1 MSSIQEQ
8 YQELSKAI
16 RGLSIDAINTAN
28 SGHPGLPL
36 GCADIVSVLFLSQL
50 NHHPEHSDWVN
61 RDRFVLSAGHGSM
74 LLYSILHLSGYKI
87 SLDDIKDF
95 RKLNAITAGHPE
107 YHLSSGIETTTGPL
121 GQGIAQ
127 AVGMALSQK
136 RAAAEFNSDTHTI
149 FDSKTYVLAGDGC
162 LMEGVSAEASSLAGH
177 LKLNNLVVIY
187 DSNDICLDGPTDEC
201 FTDDTAMRYESYG
214 WAVQTIDGHHYD
226 DINEALSAAKESD
239 KPTLIIAKTTI
250 GYGSPNRAGSSEAH
264 GKALGDDEGNQ
275 TKEALGIPTEP
286 LFYVSDAC
294 KNIKKELLATCDTK
308 YKQWLSVYSAWAAAN
323 SELQQRLDRYLTQE
337 TAQITKDNIINLEL
351 KDHLA
356 SRSSSQAIIQQVAND
371 EPNII
376 GGSADL
382 SCSDST
388 YIKSSGFITGTNY
401 LEQNIKYGVREF
413 AMAAIAAGISLG
425 QLYRPFVGTFFTFS
439 DYMKNAIRL
448 SALMNLPVVYQF
460 THDSILLGEDGP
472 THQPIE
478 HLASLRSIPNLTVIR
493 PADNTEVKGAWV
505 QALESKNPT
514 ALVLSRQGL
523 ANCEG
528 TSAEAVSKGAY
539 IVKEASNNSA
549 IDLSILAT
557 GSELALALDV
567 ANELES
573 NGDSVRVI
581 SMASFELFDKQ
592 SKDYQNTV
600 LSKQSKTFMVIEAQT
615 SFGWHKYVGRDAI
628 CITVEDFGLSAP
640 AADLKEQYGFTKEA
654 VIKRYK

>member
-1 MSSIQEQ
+1 MTTLAVSNRDMAN
-8 YQELSKAI
+8 AI
-16 RGLSIDAINTAN
+16 RALSMDAIEKAK
-28 SGHPGLPL
+28 SGHVGLPL
-36 GCADIVSVLFLSQL
+36 GMADAATVLFTQFLKFD
-50 NHHPEHSDWVN
+50 PTKPDWAD

-74 LLYSILHLSGYKI
+74 LVYSLLHLTGYESV
-87 SLDDIKDF
+87 SLDDIKNF
-95 RKLNAITAGHPE
+95 RQLGASTPGHPE
-107 YHLSSGIETTTGPL
+107 NFVTPGVETTTGPL
-121 GQGIAQ
+121 GQGIAT
-127 AVGMALSQK
+127 AVGMAM
-136 RAAAEFNSDTHTI
+136 AEQSMNARYGDDLVDHY
-149 FDSKTYVLAGDGC
+149 TYVVAGDGC

>member
-1 MSSIQEQ
+1 MNYPQTNTTEMDSLATVTGKQPTKNRVLLIEDNPGDARLVEILLSESDLLDCEIINRVTLAEGMAELENEEEFAAILLDLTLPDSRGFETLERLITKYPNNNVIVLTGLADKSLGLKAVMAGAQDFLVKGQLDGKLLGRTIRYSLQRFKTQLKLQETAKELEINKKR
-8 YQELSKAI
+8 YVEAQEMAHF
-16 RGLSIDAINTAN
+16 GNWEM
-28 SGHPGLPL
+28 
-36 GCADIVSVLFLSQL
+36 DIVS
-50 NHHPEHSDWVN
+50 N
-61 RDRFVLSAGHGSM
+61 SM
-74 LLYSILHLSGYKI
+74 KWTDEVYRIFGYKPG
-87 SLDDIKDF
+87 S
-95 RKLNAITAGHPE
+95 
-107 YHLSSGIETTTGPL
+107 
-121 GQGIAQ
+121 
-127 AVGMALSQK
+127 
-136 RAAAEFNSDTHTI
+136 
-149 FDSKTYVLAGDGC
+149 
-162 LMEGVSAEASSLAGH
+162 
-177 LKLNNLVVIY
+177 
-187 DSNDICLDGPTDEC
+187 
-201 FTDDTAMRYESYG
+201 
-214 WAVQTIDGHHYD
+214 
-226 DINEALSAAKESD
+226 IN
-239 KPTLIIAKTTI
+239 P
-250 GYGSPNRAGSSEAH
+250 
-264 GKALGDDEGNQ
+264 
-275 TKEALGIPTEP
+275 
-286 LFYVSDAC
+286 
-294 KNIKKELLATCDTK
+294 
-308 YKQWLSVYSAWAAAN
+308 
-323 SELQQRLDRYLTQE
+323 
-337 TAQITKDNIINLEL
+337 
-351 KDHLA
+351 
-356 SRSSSQAIIQQVAND
+356 
-371 EPNII
+371 
-376 GGSADL
+376 
-382 SCSDST
+382 
-388 YIKSSGFITGTNY
+388 
-401 LEQNIKYGVREF
+401 
-413 AMAAIAAGISLG
+413 
-425 QLYRPFVGTFFTFS
+425 TFS

-460 THDSILLGEDGP
+460 THDSILLGEYGP